1 MFGALGSN
9 DQYISDIC
17 YCHLLRTWSSKST
30 TWHMARHMLFFYWW
44 LMPKI
49 LDMFGAKHLK
59 KKFNNFILK
68 RFFPLDNSNTRNLLV
83 ELLKSILKGFF
94 SLAKFEYKKPILKGF
109 DIWKRKSIL
118 NNKSQ
123 FVKVNILGFSKNQKN
138 KKWIYLCLFWTSFF
152 GKKTYSMQK
161 IIIMIIKNV
170 MFITFSQQILS
181 NRLLQVIIGE
191 VKK

>member
-83 ELLKSILKGFF
+83 ELLKSILKGF
-94 SLAKFEYKKPILKGF
+94 

-123 FVKVNILGFSKNQKN
+123 FVKVNIPLFILNQFLWKKNLLHAKNNNNDN
-138 KKWIYLCLFWTSFF
+138 KKCYVHNIFTTNS
-152 GKKTYSMQK
+152 K
-161 IIIMIIKNV
+161 
-170 MFITFSQQILS
+170 
-181 NRLLQVIIGE
+181 
-191 VKK
+191 